1 MALFPRSSHR
11 RIAAGLMSPFVIALL
26 LAPSAHSSALTP
38 RVINGLDSPPY
49 AAASVALETSD
60 SYCTAGL
67 WKPRILITAAHC
79 VTDEGNHALVTAPSD
94 LIVYSPG
101 ADRNAGPSP
110 VTVTEVIVDPGWRDA
125 EADIAFLVLS
135 APLGT
140 PLITRM
146 ATQDEVISLT
156 KAGATINYIGYG
168 LTGPSADENSTVSD
182 VPLGVS
188 QRLDPDSDSG
198 GIGTFETLGDGRKG
212 TCQGDSGGPWVI
224 QVGPELLY
232 LGPLSGGGGPPCDD
246 PEDLSWEYG
255 AVASLHVSL
264 INRALAAGGEPAA
277 VQSPASL
284 RTCVRVSGWK
294 TADCVRGTSW
304 LYDRCWEAPKASLQK
319 FVEGAWQPV
328 SVTTA
333 KRNGECQKQYPYN
346 VVFRGD
352 EATGTVRFRVVLPK
366 QKGLRGGGAEQ
377 FVVTHPTL
385 TGG

>member
-79 VTDEGNHALVTAPSD
+79 VTDEENKGAVTAASE
-94 LIVYSPG
+94 IFVYPPG
-101 ADRNAGPSP
+101 GDRNAGPSP
-110 VTVTEVIVDPGWRDA
+110 VTVTEVIVDPGWSDNKD
-125 EADIAFLVLS
+125 DIAFLVLS

-140 PLITRM
+140 PIITRM

-198 GIGTFETLGDGRKG
+198 GIGTFETIGDGRTG

-232 LGPLSGGGGPPCDD
+232 LGPLSGGSGPPCDD
-246 PEDLSWEYG
+246 PEDFAWEYA
-255 AVASLHVSL
+255 AVASRQVSL
-264 INRALAAGGEPAA
+264 INRALAAGGEAAA

-284 RTCVRVSGWK
+284 RTCMRVAGWQ
-294 TADCVRGTSW
+294 TAECVRGTSW
-304 LYDRCWEAPKASLQK
+304 SYDRCWEAPKASLQK
-319 FVEGAWQPV
+319 FVKGAWQRV
-328 SVTTA
+328 SGTTA
-333 KRNGECQKQYPYN
+333 KRNGECPKRYPYN

-366 QKGLRGGGAEQ
+366 QTGLRGGGGEQ
-377 FVVTHPTL
+377 FVVTHPAL